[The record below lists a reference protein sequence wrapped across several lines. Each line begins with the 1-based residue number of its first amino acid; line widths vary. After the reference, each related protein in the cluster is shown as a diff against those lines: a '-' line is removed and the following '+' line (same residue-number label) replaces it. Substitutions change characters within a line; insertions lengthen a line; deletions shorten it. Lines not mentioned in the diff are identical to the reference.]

1 MNPAGLIRRK
11 GSTCTVKRSTESTS
25 TADNSTILTWAVV
38 KNGRKILFQPATA
51 ALIQRN
57 FGRELEAEYVGFT
70 EASTD
75 VVGGD
80 GIVVTDGYLAGTRLE
95 VVQMLDPD
103 QGPRHKV
110 LAVTRAKQANAF
122 D

>member
-1 MNPAGLIRRK
+1 MNPSGLIRRK
-11 GSTCTVKRSTESTS
+11 GSTCTIKRSTESTS
-25 TADNSTILTWAVV
+25 PADNSTVLTWGIV
-38 KNGRKILFQPATA
+38 KNGAKILFQPASA
-51 ALIQRN
+51 ALLQKN
-57 FGRELEAEYVGFT
+57 FGRELDADYVGFT
-70 EASTD
+70 ETATQ
-75 VVGGD
+75 VIEGD
-80 GIVVTDGYLAGTRLE
+80 GIEVSDGYLAGTRLE